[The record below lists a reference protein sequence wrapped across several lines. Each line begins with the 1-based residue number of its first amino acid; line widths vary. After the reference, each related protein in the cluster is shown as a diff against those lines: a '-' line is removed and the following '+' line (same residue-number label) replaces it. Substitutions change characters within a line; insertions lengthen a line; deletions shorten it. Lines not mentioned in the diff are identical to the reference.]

1 MSHFICEIQLTSE
14 NGSIDSNR
22 IYGKLQ
28 VMIRRAFGKPS
39 KQPERSATIK
49 MGVYGNWCAVHEVS
63 KRAWTYPEDILPGL
77 AGIAQ
82 AFATLTGDTY
92 LAGLW
97 KDDLHIQLLWYML
110 RPPAGELAS
119 VVHSL
124 QHTDPYVTPSWSWAS
139 QKEYQEDLI
148 GREISMYDDEVVK
161 RNWVRS
167 YSSKRMPRHNRPD
180 FALLDYRMDLR
191 GSNVFGALTGGFLR
205 LKGKICPFP
214 SDVTRQVSTPY
225 DDRRLSYGLF
235 SGGIGTCMLDW
246 GVSETM
252 AQAPESMRLVLV
264 SSCCSATVNWENL
277 KYMANCDDED
287 FDDWMPSD
295 AEVGG
300 MSFPNGY
307 EDIETCRYC
316 ADPMHKRTGYG
327 LVIHPAEEP
336 GSYVRVGVF
345 VVFAHKGGM
354 DLFKDEAEEIKL
366 I

>member
-1 MSHFICEIQLTSE
+1 MCT
-14 NGSIDSNR
+14 
-22 IYGKLQ
+22 
-28 VMIRRAFGKPS
+28 
-39 KQPERSATIK
+39 AT
-49 MGVYGNWCAVHEVS
+49 G
-63 KRAWTYPEDILPGL
+63 
-77 AGIAQ
+77 
-82 AFATLTGDTY
+82 
-92 LAGLW
+92 
-97 KDDLHIQLLWYML
+97 
-110 RPPAGELAS
+110 
-119 VVHSL
+119 
-124 QHTDPYVTPSWSWAS
+124 
-139 QKEYQEDLI
+139 
-148 GREISMYDDEVVK
+148 

-180 FALLDYRMDLR
+180 FALLDYRMDLQ

-252 AQAPESMRLVLV
+252 APAPESMRLILV

-307 EDIETCRYC
+307 EDI
-316 ADPMHKRTGYG
+316 DRTRYG

-345 VVFAHKGGM
+345 LLFAHKGAM

>member
-1 MSHFICEIQLTSE
+1 
-14 NGSIDSNR
+14 
-22 IYGKLQ
+22 
-28 VMIRRAFGKPS
+28 
-39 KQPERSATIK
+39 
-49 MGVYGNWCAVHEVS
+49 
-63 KRAWTYPEDILPGL
+63 
-77 AGIAQ
+77 
-82 AFATLTGDTY
+82 
-92 LAGLW
+92 
-97 KDDLHIQLLWYML
+97 
-110 RPPAGELAS
+110 
-119 VVHSL
+119 
-124 QHTDPYVTPSWSWAS
+124 
-139 QKEYQEDLI
+139 
-148 GREISMYDDEVVK
+148 
-161 RNWVRS
+161 
-167 YSSKRMPRHNRPD
+167 
-180 FALLDYRMDLR
+180 MDLR
-191 GSNVFGALTGGFLR
+191 GSNVFGALTRGFLR

-264 SSCCSATVNWENL
+264 SSCCSATVNWRNM
-277 KYMANCDDED
+277 KYMASCDDAD
-287 FDDWMPSD
+287 LDDWMPSD

-300 MSFPNGY
+300 MSFPNGC

-354 DLFKDEAEEIKL
+354 DLFKDEEEIKL
-366 I
+366 V